1 MVKGGAM
8 VRWVANVV
16 RFVLVLVMAVD
27 VVGLVVLG
35 CYGGDG
41 FCFKE

>member
-1 MVKGGAM
+1 MVM
-8 VRWVANVV
+8 VVV
-16 RFVLVLVMAVD
+16 WFVVLLVMAVD
-27 VVGLVVLG
+27 MVGLVVLG